1 MATDPFTGSF
11 PLLFILT
18 IFIAQFLIFASLMGI
33 KWHCVSMY
41 IHPITRNLGN
51 FFTYLSGF
59 LVFLSVNCSFIFAH
73 FFLWEL
79 PVSIYS
85 PELLIYSW
93 AVTKSSEW
101 HLSLFIQGCP
111 LLNRIFF
118 FFYMLKF
125 LFWSFEG
132 TGHM

>member
-73 FFLWEL
+73 FFYGG
-79 PVSIYS
+79 S
-85 PELLIYSW
+85 
-93 AVTKSSEW
+93 
-101 HLSLFIQGCP
+101 LSLFILQNYSYIPGQ
-111 LLNRIFF
+111 LQKAQN
-118 FFYMLKF
+118 
-125 LFWSFEG
+125 G
-132 TGHM
+132 T